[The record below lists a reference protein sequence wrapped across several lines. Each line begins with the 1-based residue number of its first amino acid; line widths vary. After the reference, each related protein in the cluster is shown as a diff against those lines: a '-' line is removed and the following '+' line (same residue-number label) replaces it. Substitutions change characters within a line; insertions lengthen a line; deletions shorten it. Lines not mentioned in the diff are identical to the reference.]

1 MINFRKNLSRNILI
15 SLLIANILLCSCSL
29 LPRSNYQRPNVQL
42 PGMWQNQAV
51 TGGAVA
57 DREKWWGNFNDPVLN
72 ELIDRALRT
81 NNDLA
86 AAAIKVRR
94 ARLKSG
100 LTDTNITPTVDVN
113 AAGSI
118 NRDLKNST
126 DSKSYSVTGALSYEL
141 DLWGK
146 LAAARDSSRWEA
158 EATEVDR
165 QNTALSLI
173 GTTAKDYWQIAYLNT
188 RINLCENSI
197 AYAEKTLEL
206 VNIKYEAGA
215 VSGLDVSQAKQTLA
229 GQRAALTDLIQQRTE
244 ARNALAILF
253 DQVPQNSLPELKRLP
268 DGPLPAI
275 EPGLP
280 ASLLR
285 QRPDLRAAE
294 LRLREYLAD
303 VDQSRASFYPS
314 FTLTGSLGGSSTSLK
329 DVLQNPVATLG
340 AGLVLPFIQWNT
352 MQLTV
357 KISQTTYEEAVVN
370 FRQTLYKALC
380 DVENALSADAQNQA
394 ASSFLEESLAY
405 ARKAE
410 QLAEVRYR
418 AGATGVQDWLD
429 AQETRRIAETTL
441 ATNHLNRLKN
451 LMTLYQALGGDT
463 RLPLTPSS
471 ASLFK
476 E

>member
-1 MINFRKNLSRNILI
+1 MTTFREYLNRNTLI
-15 SLLIANILLCSCSL
+15 IFLVVSSLLCGCSL
-29 LPRSNYQRPNVQL
+29 LPRSAYQRPNVQL
-42 PGMWQNQAV
+42 PATWQGRTV
-51 TGGAVA
+51 TGSAVA
-57 DREKWWGNFNDPVLN
+57 DREKWWKNFQDPVLD

-86 AAAIKVRR
+86 AATIKVQR
-94 ARLKSG
+94 ARLKSR
-100 LTDTNITPTVDVN
+100 LTDTNLTPTLEVN

-118 NRDLKNST
+118 NRDLKNNT
-126 DSKSYSVTGALSYEL
+126 DSKSYNVTGALSYEL

-173 GTTAKDYWQIAYLNT
+173 GTTAADYWQIAYLNS
-188 RINLCENSI
+188 RIELSENSI
-197 AYAEKTLEL
+197 AYAGKTLEL
-206 VNIKYEAGA
+206 VEIKYKAGA
-215 VSGLDVSQAKQTLA
+215 VSGLDVAQAKQTLA
-229 GQRAALTDLIQQRTE
+229 GQRATLTELIRQRTE

-253 DQVPQNSLPELKRLP
+253 DQAPQNSLPELKRLP

-314 FTLTGSLGGSSTSLK
+314 FTLTGSLGSSSTSLK

-340 AGLVLPFIQWNT
+340 AGLVLPFVQWNT

-380 DVENALSADAQNQA
+380 DVENALSAHTQYQA
-394 ASSFLEESLAY
+394 ESVSREESLTFAGQ
-405 ARKAE
+405 AE
-410 QLAEVRYR
+410 KLAETRYR

-429 AQETRRIAETTL
+429 AQETKRIAQTAL
-441 ATNHLNRLKN
+441 VTNRLNRLKN
-451 LMTLYQALGGDT
+451 MMTLYQALGGDT
-463 RLPLTPSS
+463 RAPLAP
-471 ASLFK
+471 
-476 E
+476 